1 MRKIIPII
9 IVTYN
14 KLEQFTIP
22 CIESIIKN
30 TSEPFKIILVDN
42 ASSDNTAEIIKS
54 KYKFIDVLSNKN
66 NSGWAGGN
74 IIGINHITNNYDYDY
89 FCLLNS
95 DTLTTYNW
103 LDKLEYL
110 LDSNIKATSI
120 IPTERVLNT
129 NLLKNIY
136 INYLSEN
143 KTFQKILSAT
153 PLKLL
158 KGKGISMA
166 SEVKP
171 VIHERTDFKVKEVNE
186 INSKL
191 EKKYRNKVEK
201 SAFIKSGYCVLL
213 KKCIQ
218 NEYVYYLENFESL
231 FPAKSIEYWR
241 KISVQKNMEHLVA
254 KGTYVYHY
262 RGGSGGYFI

>member
-1 MRKIIPII
+1 MRKMIPII

-22 CIESIIKN
+22 CIESIIEN
-30 TSEPFKIILVDN
+30 TSGPFKIILVDN

-54 KYKFIDVLSNKN
+54 KYKFIDVISNTAN
-66 NSGWAGGN
+66 TGWAGGN
-74 IIGINHITNNYDYDY
+74 IDGINHISNNYDYDY

-95 DTLTTYNW
+95 DTLLSYNW
-103 LDKLEYL
+103 LSKLADL
-110 LDSNIKATSI
+110 LDSNQKAASI

-129 NLLKNIY
+129 NLLKKIY

-143 KTFQKILSAT
+143 VVFKKMISAT
-153 PLKLL
+153 PLRLL
-158 KGKGISMA
+158 KGKGISMPR
-166 SEVKP
+166 EVKP
-171 VIHERTDFKVKEVNE
+171 VVRNVENLKVNEINE
-186 INSKL
+186 INSKI

-213 KKCIQ
+213 RKHIQ
-218 NEYVYYLENFESL
+218 NEYVYYLENFNSL
-231 FPAKSIEYWR
+231 FPSKSIEYWS
-241 KISVQKNMEHLVA
+241 KISAQKNVTHLLS